1 MQDEVFAIRKA
12 RQVYTLHNADCIS
25 GMRDGLEKGSVDVV
39 VTSPPYNLGTAYK
52 AYDDSVPRRE
62 YLDWLEE
69 WVSVVRGV
77 LHDEGSLF
85 LNIGAKPSD
94 PTVPFEVL
102 ARMQNHLK
110 LQNVIHWVKSIAIEK
125 EAVGNYPGITG
136 NIAVGHYKPINSPR
150 YLSDCHE
157 YVFHLT
163 KRGDVKLD
171 RLAVGVEYQDKSNIG
186 RWKSAKQDR
195 RCRGNTWFVPYT
207 TIRSRDKQRPHPAT
221 FPVELPRMC
230 ARLHGLDRT
239 NTVMDPFLGIGTAA
253 VACVDLG
260 VDFIGFETD
269 HAYFQEARRRL
280 EEALEGGSPNAV
292 SDRPDDQLY
301 LA

>member
-1 MQDEVFAIRKA
+1 M
-12 RQVYTLHNADCIS
+12 
-25 GMRDGLEKGSVDVV
+25 DVV
-39 VTSPPYNLGTAYK
+39 VTSPPYNLGTSYK
-52 AYDDSVPRRE
+52 AYDDTVPRRE

-69 WVSVVRGV
+69 WASVVREV

-102 ARMQNHLK
+102 ARMQKHLK

-125 EAVGNYPGITG
+125 GAVGNYPGITG

-157 YVFHLT
+157 YIFHLS
-163 KRGDVKLD
+163 KQGDVALD

-221 FPVELPRMC
+221 FPLEIPRMC
-230 ARLHGLDRT
+230 ARLHGLERT
-239 NTVMDPFLGIGTAA
+239 NTVLDPFLGIGTAA

-260 VDFIGFETD
+260 VDFVGFETD
-269 HAYFQEARRRL
+269 HDYFLEAQRRL
-280 EEALEGGSPNAV
+280 EEALDNGNTDA
-292 SDRPDDQLY
+292 RPLQAGDQLY
-301 LA
+301 LT